1 MLKMENG
8 INSDA
13 RELLQIREQI
23 AHHQKSLN
31 ELKKIEKMCIKN
43 IQAYLNENDE
53 SGIKID
59 EDVVIVLSTRPR
71 KIPMTKSEYQEYL
84 EKILSRPENYEEV
97 KVLIQQILDKTSDT
111 VQEQKLNIVKKYKK

>member
-13 RELLQIREQI
+13 RELLQIREKI

-31 ELKKIEKMCIKN
+31 ELKKIENLCIKN

-53 SGIKID
+53 SGIRID
-59 EDVVIVLSTRPR
+59 EDVVIVLSTRSK
-71 KIPMTKSEYQEYL
+71 KIPMTKIEYQEYL
-84 EKILSRPENYEEV
+84 ERILNRPENYGDV
-97 KVLIQQILDKTSDT
+97 NVLIQQILDKTSDT